1 MSSPNGRRRR
11 QTKPEARVKDLDPQ
25 VLTLALQHPSQ
36 LKEEVVVDQ
45 AVTAAA

>member
-25 VLTLALQHPSQ
+25 VLTIAPSAPSQ
-36 LKEEVVVDQ
+36 LKEEVVDQ